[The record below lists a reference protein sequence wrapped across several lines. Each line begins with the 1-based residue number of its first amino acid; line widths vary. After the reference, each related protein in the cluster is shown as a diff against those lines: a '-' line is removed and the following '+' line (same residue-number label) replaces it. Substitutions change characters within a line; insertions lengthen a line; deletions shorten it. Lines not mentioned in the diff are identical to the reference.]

1 MRGQVWP
8 MRADSKDVIVPLPV
22 MAGLD
27 PAIQEQRYGVIKGF
41 EASPYVR
48 LLDAAQLGCPGQ
60 ARA

>member
-1 MRGQVWP
+1 